1 MCEGCRPADAEAMSH
16 TNPHSPAQPPG
27 HTMAPGPH
35 GAPRRRNSGALRAA
49 QVVFALFCLVAA
61 VVLYVRPDPAF
72 PVLQTAG
79 VAGYLLAAPLV
90 AVAGWALG
98 RPAYGARARRTLI
111 VLHLAFVPL
120 QFLFSFGNYEP
131 LGGMLGSAVLAVLMK
146 PRFGQL
152 GRRARKVWL
161 MLHIGFS
168 VSWLGLS
175 LAMAVMSVVGLTADD
190 RGTRRT
196 AYDIMHLFD
205 LALVIPS
212 MALALIT
219 GVVLS
224 VGTRWGLIRHWW
236 VLLKFVIAL
245 SLPLFAAFFEHKWI
259 KELRA
264 LEPSQE
270 PGGTGVALTVCL
282 LVFTALLWTA
292 VFLSVFKPGGRTRW
306 GRRAAAARS
315 ADPSA
320 KRVPAAQTPVAV
332 AAVRRAA
339 EQVLELELR
348 RPDGGELPA
357 WQPGAHVDLVLPSGT
372 VRQYSL
378 CGDPERRDAYRIAVL
393 REPHGRGGSVEA
405 HTLAPGT
412 AVAVRGPRNHFPL
425 ADAPSYLFIAGGV
438 GIAPLLPMI
447 RQLASRGADWRLVY
461 RGRSRSAMA
470 YADDLLRDHP
480 DRVLVSARDTDPRPD
495 LAGLLAVASRRVA
508 VYCCGPTPLMDAV
521 AAAMPAACPQA
532 RLHLERFAAT
542 TRSGAGPDTPFEAE
556 LARSGRTI
564 PVPADTSL
572 LTALQKAE
580 PTLDF
585 SCEDGVCGSCETRVL
600 DGAPDHRDDV
610 LQPHERDRR
619 DVIYPCVSRAHGP
632 RIVLDL

>member
-1 MCEGCRPADAEAMSH
+1 MSS
-16 TNPHSPAQPPG
+16 TNPHSPAQRPE
-27 HTMAPGPH
+27 HTTAPGPIAGQD
-35 GAPRRRNSGALRAA
+35 GAPCRRNNGALRAA
-49 QVVFALFCLVAA
+49 QGVFALFCLVAA
-61 VVLYVRPDPAF
+61 IVLYLRPDPAF

-90 AVAGWALG
+90 AVAGWALA
-98 RPAYGARARRTLI
+98 RPVSGARARRTLI
-111 VLHLAFVPL
+111 VFHLAFVPL

-131 LGGMLGSAVLAVLMK
+131 LGGMLASAVLAVLMK
-146 PRFGQL
+146 PLFGQL

-190 RGTRRT
+190 HGTRRT

-205 LALVIPS
+205 LTLVIPS

-219 GVVLS
+219 GVVVS
-224 VGTRWGLIRHWW
+224 VGTPWGLIRHWW

-259 KELRA
+259 KELQA

-270 PGGTGVALTVCL
+270 PGGTGLALVVCL
-282 LVFTALLWTA
+282 VVFTVLLWTA

-315 ADPSA
+315 AGSSA
-320 KRVPAAQTPVAV
+320 KRVPAAQTPVTV

-339 EQVLELELR
+339 EQVVELDLR
-348 RPDGGELPA
+348 RPDGGELPT

-378 CGDPERRDAYRIAVL
+378 CGDPEQRDVYRIAVL
-393 REPHGRGGSVEA
+393 REPRGRGGSVEA
-405 HTLAPGT
+405 HTLAPGA
-412 AVAVRGPRNHFPL
+412 AVAVRGPRNHFRL
-425 ADAPSYLFIAGGV
+425 ADAPSYLFLAGGI

-447 RQLASRGADWRLVY
+447 RQLAARGADWRLVY
-461 RGRSRSAMA
+461 RGGSRRAMA

-480 DRVLVSARDTDPRPD
+480 DRVLVSVSDTDPRPD
-495 LAGLLAVASRRVA
+495 LAGLLAGTPRGVA
-508 VYCCGPTPLMDAV
+508 VYCCGPAPLMDAV
-521 AAAMPAACPQA
+521 AATMPAACPQW
-532 RLHLERFAAT
+532 RLHLERFAAA
-542 TRSGAGPDTPFEAE
+542 TRSGTGPDTPFEAE
-556 LARSGRTI
+556 LACSGRI
-564 PVPADTSL
+564 VPVPVGTSL
-572 LTALQKAE
+572 LTALQTVEA
-580 PTLDF
+580 TLDF
-585 SCEDGVCGSCETRVL
+585 SCEGGVCGSCETRVL
-600 DGAPDHRDDV
+600 DGAPDHRDGV

-619 DVIYPCVSRAHGP
+619 DVIHPCVSRAHGP